1 MATKAMKIVAVP
13 TLFGFSSLRVYA
25 AEEEKKENC
34 VSTQELSVYLA
45 PPAKLKYVE
54 EQPGQLQSGISVA
67 REAISPYFRSLKRGY
82 DSLKK
87 GVINIIHFGEDTY
100 TYLKD
105 PPHGFLPRVSVIT
118 VSGLAGLI
126 MARKGSRFKK
136 IMFPLGL
143 AAAGTAVCYPAQAVT
158 AVKITGKNA
167 YSAGIWAS
175 GALSSL
181 WKPKVS
187 ARPENKESCSLFQL
201 QSTSDPANAAKSDVY
216 QMTET
221 TEVPA
226 SPKIGSLFPE
236 DGSSLS
242 QDTASSN
249 LVPLPNSPPQTESF
263 PAQKSFQEIVPSTVS
278 PHSVVQSDVTEKP
291 KYSPDPRLADHGQS
305 NPEDADMYTT
315 RS

>member
-34 VSTQELSVYLA
+34 VSTQELSVYLT

-67 REAISPYFRSLKRGY
+67 REAISPYFRSLKRGC
-82 DSLKK
+82 DSLKN

-105 PPHGFLPRVSVIT
+105 PPPGFLPRVSVIT

-136 IMFPLGL
+136 IMFSLGL

-158 AVKITGKNA
+158 AVKVTGKSA

-187 ARPENKESCSLFQL
+187 ARPENKES
-201 QSTSDPANAAKSDVY
+201 TSDPANAAKSDVY

-221 TEVPA
+221 TEVP
-226 SPKIGSLFPE
+226 SSKLGSLFPE

-242 QDTASSN
+242 QDAASPS
-249 LVPLPNSPPQTESF
+249 LVPLPNSPPQTECF

-278 PHSVVQSDVTEKP
+278 PLSLVQPDFSEKP
-291 KYSPDPRLADHGQS
+291 KFSPDPRLADHGQS